1 MQAIAFIMWT
11 MREKRSRIEVQGIPI
26 EVVRKNVKH
35 VYFKIYPP
43 DGRVRVTAP
52 RRLDDEALRLAVV
65 SRLRW
70 IRRHREAIQE
80 RDPPPRLE
88 MVTGE
93 GHLYLGQEYRLVV
106 IEHNGP
112 PAVDLLNRTTLEMRV
127 HPGTDRDKREAVLD
141 RWYRQRLRELIPP
154 LISTWEPTMGVT
166 VAEWRIKKMKTRW
179 GSCNIDARRIWL
191 NLELAK
197 KPASCLEY
205 IVVHEMVHLLER
217 RHDGQFRAHMD
228 RFLPQWRLQR
238 DELTR
243 GSRDPEPDD
252 PSW

>member
-1 MQAIAFIMWT
+1 MQAIASIMWT

-35 VYFKIYPP
+35 VYFKVYSP

-52 RRLDDEALRLAVV
+52 RRLDDEALRLAIV

-70 IRRHREAIQE
+70 IRRHQGAIQR

-93 GHLYLGQEYRLVV
+93 GHPYLGQEYRLVIV
-106 IEHNGP
+106 EHDGP
-112 PAVDLLNRTTLEMRV
+112 PAVNLLDGANLEMRV
-127 HPGTDRDKREAVLD
+127 RPGTDRDKREVVLD

-154 LISTWEPTMGVT
+154 LIAVWEPTVGVT

-179 GSCNIDARRIWL
+179 GTCNIDARRIWL
-191 NLELAK
+191 NLVLAK

-217 RHDGQFRAHMD
+217 HHNGQFRAHMD

-238 DELTR
+238 DELNR
-243 GSRDPEPDD
+243 GSPESEPHD
-252 PSW
+252 PSR